1 METGFFD
8 KHKRFGVFGASESGK
23 TTLAKKISYTM
34 FLSEKRHS
42 YVLDVMERGKWGSHA
57 KVFCDETAFWKYIGL
72 NNHDLTKGA
81 TNGLVIVDDASVT
94 INRDRELS
102 GLFTTLRHRGHKLL
116 VIGHGSEN
124 LLPQMRRQIQRIFL
138 FLQDEKSIIEWETV
152 FPGKDLLPA
161 TQLKQYQFLTTANYS
176 PVEVFNLSK

>member
-1 METGFFD
+1 MQTGFFTA
-8 KHKRFGVFGASESGK
+8 HKRFGVFGASESGK
-23 TTLAKKISYTM
+23 TTLAKKISYA
-34 FLSEKRHS
+34 LSVSEKRQS
-42 YVLDVMERGKWGSHA
+42 YVLDVMERGKWGKHA

-116 VIGHGSEN
+116 VIGHGAED
-124 LLPQMRRQIQRIFL
+124 LLPKMRRQIQRIFL
-138 FLQDEKSIIEWETV
+138 FLQDRESIEAWQTIFKMQNLE
-152 FPGKDLLPA
+152 PA
-161 TQLKQYQFLTTANYS
+161 TRLNQYQFLTTANYHT
-176 PVEVFNLSK
+176 PEIFNLSK